1 MRKKLIIILI
11 SVVLIPVILLT
22 VLCVY
27 HQIMLAKEK
36 NLISHIAGQ
45 FVEVDGHNMNV
56 YTEGDGN
63 KTLVFLAGFG
73 TPSPILDFK
82 PLYSRL
88 SDKYRIVVIEKFGYG
103 YSDEYE
109 GDRSV
114 DTIVVQ
120 NRQALEKLDIEGP
133 YILVPHSAG
142 GIEAIWW
149 AEHYP
154 DEVEAIV
161 GLDSNVPAQYA
172 NYRTP
177 QDLNAQEPQDID
189 KCIASMAV
197 NDFFMYKVGLFR
209 LIMQPSVLPAI
220 SSQDLSEEER
230 DQYLALG
237 YTMYC
242 RGSGATF
249 QRESIMTEHSLECLR
264 NYVNTPAPDI
274 PTLFILSDGSVM
286 GHLMESETW
295 IKIHEDYVDEITN
308 GVIIKLEC
316 GHYVHA
322 ERPDDVAS
330 AIAEF
335 VDSL

>member
-1 MRKKLIIILI
+1 MRKKLIITLTSI
-11 SVVLIPVILLT
+11 VLVPVILLT
-22 VLCVY
+22 ILCIY
-27 HQIMLAKEK
+27 HQNRLREEK
-36 NLISHIAGQ
+36 SIINHTAGQ

-56 YTEGDGN
+56 YTEGNGD
-63 KTLVFLAGFG
+63 KTLVFLSGFG
-73 TPSPILDFK
+73 TPSPVLDFK

-88 SDKYRIVVIEKFGYG
+88 TDKYRIAVIEKFGYG

-114 DTIVVQ
+114 DTIVCQ

-161 GLDSNVPAQYA
+161 GLDSNVPSQYA

-189 KCIASMAV
+189 ECVSSLAV

-209 LIMQPSVLPAI
+209 LMMQPSVLPAY
-220 SSQDLSEEER
+220 SSADLSEEER
-230 DQYLALG
+230 EQYAALG
-237 YTMYC
+237 YTMYG
-242 RGSGATF
+242 RGSGAAF
-249 QRESIMTEHSLECLR
+249 MRESIMSEHSLTCLR
-264 NYVNTPAPDI
+264 DYVNAPVPDI
-274 PTLFILSDGSVM
+274 PTLFFLSDGTVM
-286 GHLMESETW
+286 EQLIEPETW
-295 IKIHEDYVDEITN
+295 IKIHEDYIDEITN

-322 ERPDDVAS
+322 ERPDEVAS